1 MASRVEELKGYSTN
15 ADYAASELDPFRD
28 ATMASAVACAACR
41 SAEPLPFQFTMAFQP
56 IIDLTSSRVWAYEA
70 LVRGPEGQSAFSVL
84 SQVNDENKYRFDQAC
99 RVRAIELAASLFG
112 AQDGVRLSI
121 NFMPNAVY
129 EPAACIRASL
139 DAARRVGFPRDRIM
153 FEFTE
158 GERFVDPEHVKRIL
172 VEYKRH
178 GFVTALDDFGAGY
191 AGLNLL
197 ADLQTDLIKIDMCLI
212 RDIDSHS
219 GRQAILRG
227 VLGIARDLRVD
238 VIAEGIETVAEF
250 ETLRSM
256 GITLFQGYLF
266 AKPHFEGLPA
276 VADAYWTQG
285 SLQRVA

>member
-1 MASRVEELKGYSTN
+1 MTSSK
-15 ADYAASELDPFRD
+15 
-28 ATMASAVACAACR
+28 ACAACR
-41 SAEPLPFQFTMAFQP
+41 SGEPLSFQFTMAFQP
-56 IIDLTSSRVWAYEA
+56 IIDLTTSQVWAYEA

-84 SQVNDENKYRFDQAC
+84 SQVNDDNRYRFDQAC
-99 RVRAIELAASLFG
+99 RVRAIELAARLFG
-112 AQDGVRLSI
+112 PQDGVRLSI

-139 DAARRVGFPRDRIM
+139 DAAKRVGFPRDRIM

-158 GERFVDPEHVKRIL
+158 GEKFVDPNHVKRIL
-172 VEYKRH
+172 TEYKRH

-212 RDIDSHS
+212 RDIDSHT
-219 GRQAILRG
+219 GRQAIMRG
-227 VLGIARDLRVD
+227 VLGIARDLKVE

-250 ETLRSM
+250 ETLRAM

-266 AKPHFEGLPA
+266 AKPLFEGLPV
-276 VADAYWTQG
+276 VAESSWMQPREA
-285 SLQRVA
+285 SLLRVA

>member
-1 MASRVEELKGYSTN
+1 MMT
-15 ADYAASELDPFRD
+15 AA
-28 ATMASAVACAACR
+28 ACAACR
-41 SAEPLPFQFTMAFQP
+41 TGEPLPFAFTMAFQP
-56 IIDLTSSRVWAYEA
+56 IVDLTSACIWAYEA
-70 LVRGPEGQSAFSVL
+70 LVRGPAGQSAFSVL
-84 SQVNDENKYRFDQAC
+84 SQVNDDNRYRFDQAC
-99 RVRAIELAASLFG
+99 RVRAIELAARLFG
-112 AQDGVRLSI
+112 SEEGVRLSI

-139 DAARRVGFPRDRIM
+139 DAAKRVGFPRNRIM

-158 GERFVDPEHVKRIL
+158 GEKFVDPDHVKRIL
-172 VEYKRH
+172 TEYKRH

-212 RDIDSHS
+212 RDIDTHR

-227 VLGIARDLRVD
+227 VLGIARDLGVA
-238 VIAEGIETVAEF
+238 VIAEGIETSAEF

-266 AKPHFEGLPA
+266 AKPRFEGLPA
-276 VADAYWTQG
+276 VADG
-285 SLQRVA
+285 SWNRTTEASMLRVA